1 MSQQT
6 KNSVIEAGAK
16 FLSDPK
22 ILGRLPN
29 DIQNGVANGSKEFAY
44 AEYYFKKRFTAITGI
59 IDFIKETDTLTAGE
73 RNFDKGKLP
82 TGVYM
87 ALTSV
92 SFNYA
97 FHATSGGVG
106 IEPGSQIFMNS
117 AYTQAVH
124 TCVRN
129 SEFTLKNGN
138 RTVLECM
145 TKTFLSDSSISYQ
158 GANANDEA
166 GLVLPQPKLLLPES
180 QIRAY
185 FQFPTST
192 LTATTDATNNHF
204 GEIILKGVKIV
215 DRVEK

>member
-1 MSQQT
+1 MQ
-6 KNSVIEAGAK
+6 NSKTSILESGAK

-22 ILGRLPN
+22 ILGRLPGE
-29 DIQNGVANGSKEFAY
+29 IQSGIASGAKEFAY

-117 AYTQAVH
+117 AYTQAIH

-138 RTVLECM
+138 RTILECM
-145 TKTFLSDSSISYQ
+145 TKTFIQDSAISYT
-158 GANANDEA
+158 GSNANEEA

-180 QIRAY
+180 QIRAV
-185 FQFPTST
+185 FQFPTSAV
-192 LTATTDATNNHF
+192 TATTDATNNHF